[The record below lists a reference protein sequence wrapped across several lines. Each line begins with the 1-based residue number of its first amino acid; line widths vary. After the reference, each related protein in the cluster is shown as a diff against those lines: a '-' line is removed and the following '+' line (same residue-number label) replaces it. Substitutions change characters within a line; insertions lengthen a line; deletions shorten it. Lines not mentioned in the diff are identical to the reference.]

1 MIYGLKEAFHLSEPK
16 LISPLLD
23 GFAMGAPISSHYG
36 AICCPALKKD
46 TDDRY
51 IVKIISVP
59 ASRKQL
65 DALLLT
71 GAYSN
76 PDDAAAYFKDQ
87 ADGICAEAETLRE
100 LSAGAG
106 FVPYDGWQ
114 VVPKEDNQPGCRIYL
129 LGPYRR
135 SLDKQLRKGLITHQD
150 ALKLG
155 QELCSALSA
164 CREAGFLYVALKP
177 SNIFLSEDQ
186 GYRVGDLG
194 FIKMDSLEFTPLPG
208 KYRSAYSPPETQ
220 DAMHTL
226 DGTVDTY
233 ALGMILYQLCNHG
246 HLPAPADS
254 AERAISPPAEAG
266 EALSRIILKAISPDP
281 SERWKNPGE
290 MAQALASCREETPV
304 NAAPVAPG
312 NETQVFSTDSV
323 NAALTASAASRPS
336 ASFSDTRVIPTPG
349 ETGRSRPVSPETRV
363 LPTVSGEAAK
373 NPPAPASGK
382 ETTAAEDYHDISP
395 EEDYDDLYPE
405 DDEDDVV
412 RVLPGQS
419 GEPKRRRK
427 PIGKGWIAPV
437 IILLITALLGAG
449 AYYYYENFY
458 LQRINSLTVEGM
470 YSQLTVYV
478 DTAVDESLLEVSC
491 TDTYGN
497 TQRQRISGGK
507 AEFTNLLPNS
517 QYKIHLE
524 IQGFHKL
531 IGKTSDVFNTEARTD
546 IVSFSGITGSED
558 GSVMLTFT
566 VDGPEPEAWI
576 VTYTAEGEEE
586 KTERFSGHTVTIKD
600 LAVSKLYTFRLSPS
614 EEMYITGKTS
624 LDFTAS
630 KLILAQNLVISS
642 CDGSEMTARWDTP
655 ENCSV
660 QSWTV
665 RCFSEGGYEQVLE
678 TTENKAVFSDIDPAR
693 SYYVEV
699 TAEGMTQ
706 PVRTSVTANPITITS
721 LKVNEEDPMKLTVNW
736 SFRGESPDGGWLL
749 MYSLDGSN
757 TKSVVKVK
765 SDSSAEISPRVPG
778 AEYRFEIQ
786 AADSTSIFNNFH
798 TYNCPEA
805 EPYTEHSFEPDK
817 AVAYLIVTPEKKDW
831 TKADVSKDDY
841 TDQFKVGEKISIL
854 LYCSSRFYIPEDPV
868 SVMYVIR
875 DGAGNVDPKLIS
887 EATDEWHDL
896 WVHYDTQYGE
906 LDIPTVPTQPGDYTV
921 SIYFNGMSVAS
932 SSFSIVQ

>member
-23 GFAMGAPISSHYG
+23 DFAMGAPISSHQG
-36 AICCPALKKD
+36 AVCCPALKKETKD
-46 TDDRY
+46 KY

-59 ASRKQL
+59 ATRKQL

-76 PDDAAAYFKDQ
+76 PDDAAAYFRDQ
-87 ADGICAEAETLRE
+87 ADGICAEAETLRA

-106 FVPYDGWQ
+106 FVSYDGWQ
-114 VVPKEDNQPGCRIYL
+114 VVPRQDDQPGCQVYL
-129 LGPYRR
+129 LGSYKR
-135 SLDKQLRKGLITHQD
+135 SLDRQLRRGQITRQD
-150 ALKLG
+150 ALRLG

-164 CREAGFLYVALKP
+164 CREAGFLYADLKP
-177 SNIFLSEDQ
+177 ANIFLTEDNRYQ
-186 GYRVGDLG
+186 IGDLG
-194 FIKMDSLEFTPLPG
+194 FIKLDSLAFTPLPG

-226 DGTVDTY
+226 DGTADTY
-233 ALGMILYQLCNHG
+233 ALGMILYQLCNQG
-246 HLPAPADS
+246 KLPAPTDS
-254 AERAISPPAEAG
+254 AEHSIAPPAEAG
-266 EALSRIILKAISPDP
+266 DALDRVILKAISPDP
-281 SERWKNPGE
+281 SDRWKNPGE
-290 MAQALASCREETPV
+290 MAQALASCREQ
-304 NAAPVAPG
+304 APAGTG
-312 NETQVFSTDSV
+312 NQTQVFSTDSV
-323 NAALTASAASRPS
+323 NAALAASEASRS
-336 ASFSDTRVIPTPG
+336 AASFSDTRVVPKLG
-349 ETGRSRPVSPETRV
+349 DTGRNQPVSPETRV
-363 LPTVSGEAAK
+363 LPSVSGGTVKASA
-373 NPPAPASGK
+373 APAQ
-382 ETTAAEDYHDISP
+382 EAPAAQDYDEISA
-395 EEDYDDLYPE
+395 EEDYDDLFLE
-405 DDEDDVV
+405 EDEDDVV
-412 RVLPGQS
+412 RVLPNQS

-437 IILLITALLGAG
+437 IILLVTALLGAG

-470 YSQLTVYV
+470 YSQLTVCV
-478 DTAVDESLLEVSC
+478 DTTVNESLLEVSC

-497 TQRQRISGGK
+497 TQRQKLSGGK
-507 AEFTNLLPNS
+507 AEFSNLLPNS
-517 QYKIHLE
+517 QYKINLE

-531 IGKTSDVFNTEARTD
+531 IGKTSDVFNTESRTD

-576 VTYTAEGEEE
+576 VTYAAEGEEE
-586 KTERFSGHTVTIKD
+586 KSERFSGHAVTIKD
-600 LAVSKLYTFRLSPS
+600 LTVSKLYTFRLSPS

-630 KLILAQNLVISS
+630 KLILAQNLAISS

-678 TTENKAVFSDIDPAR
+678 TTENKAVFSDIDPSR

-736 SFRGESPDGGWLL
+736 SFRGESPEGGWLL

-798 TYNCPEA
+798 TYSCPDA
-805 EPYTEHSFEPDK
+805 EPYTEYSFEPDK
-817 AVAYLIVTPEKKDW
+817 AVAYLVVTPEKKDW

-841 TDQFKVGEKISIL
+841 SDQFKVGEKISVL
-854 LYCSSRFYIPEDPV
+854 LYCSSRFYIPEDTI
-868 SVMYVIR
+868 SIMYVIR
-875 DGAGNVDPKLIS
+875 DGAGSVDAKLIS
-887 EATDEWHDL
+887 EDTVDWHDL

-906 LDIPTVPTQPGDYTV
+906 LDIPTVPTQTGDYSVT
-921 SIYFNGMSVAS
+921 IYFNGMFVAS
-932 SSFSIVQ
+932 AAFTIVQ